1 MPWDQYGSP
10 IGEDVT
16 NPLIISPIGGSIVSE
31 VILAKGVTDAA
42 GTTSQFADGTK
53 NFETGAFVGKIAKLT
68 IDEIDYYRTILT
80 NTGGTVI
87 INPITGG
94 IDAITIPSGTEYE
107 ILDYGLVNKFVP
119 TDTDGDE
126 KFTAGNPAVMQLAG
140 SNVAEAKVVNVTL
153 AGTRQQ
159 LDDKACREVTII
171 AKRGNT
177 GYIYVGKAT
186 VSSTVYGAELG
197 ELDSITLEVSNTNEI
212 YIDASV
218 SGEGISYVA
227 I

>member
-1 MPWDQYGSP
+1 MAYNTKMIKTDVDKKPIPQIYNPVNDEYEVLQGANGAARHIIYG
-10 IGEDVT
+10 
-16 NPLIISPIGGSIVSE
+16 
-31 VILAKGVTDAA
+31 
-42 GTTSQFADGTK
+42 ADGQPVSTTGNK
-53 NFETGAFVGKIAKLT
+53 LAIRASEIETQLTTIQGYVDGLEGAIGQAVADPT
-68 IDEIDYYRTILT
+68 A
-80 NTGGTVI
+80 NTLLARLKSLEDK
-87 INPITGG
+87 
-94 IDAITIPSGTEYE
+94 IDAITAGT
-107 ILDYGLVNKFVP
+107 
-119 TDTDGDE
+119 T
-126 KFTAGNPAVMQLAG
+126 PAVTQLSG
-140 SNVAEAKVVNVTL
+140 SNLAEAKVVNVTI

-177 GYIYVGKAT
+177 GYIYVGKSN

-218 SGEGISYVA
+218 AGEGISYVA